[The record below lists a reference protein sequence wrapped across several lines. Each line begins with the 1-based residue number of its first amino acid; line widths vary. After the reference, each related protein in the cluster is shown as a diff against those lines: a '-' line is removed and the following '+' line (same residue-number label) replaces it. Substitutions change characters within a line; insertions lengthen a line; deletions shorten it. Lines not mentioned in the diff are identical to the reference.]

1 MVDSA
6 ADSLYKG
13 GIVFSTSVS
22 LQVINMLLLLT
33 VNYNSENCVL
43 HLRRHV
49 SMVNLRAQ
57 ELKLLSTLEQLDGKA
72 SVEQLT
78 SEAELSDAAVMRTA
92 LTLQEKQ
99 LVKIHAEPQTIVKLG
114 NEGETHAE
122 NGLPERRLVKAL
134 AAENGEATLDEA
146 IKKAGLDPKFK
157 QIALGWILR
166 KHCATYNSKTNTL
179 QILDHLLHQ
188 VAVPEGND
196 EKLLRYLHG
205 KNQAPL
211 NALNTELQT
220 AVQTLKKRKL
230 LTTEVKTH
238 RIIETTTQ
246 GKQAAQQAETAQT
259 EVTQLTPELIITGKW
274 KTSKLQKYNIQAP
287 VAKTWPGKK
296 HPYLSFLEEV
306 RQKLVTLGFKE
317 MTGTSVETSFFNFDA
332 LYTPQD
338 HPAREENGI
347 YFVKNPEF
355 GDITPYE
362 NAVENVKATHEN
374 GWTTGS
380 TGWQYKYST
389 QEAKRLILRG
399 HGTCLSART
408 LLNKNLQIP
417 SRHFSI
423 ARCYRPEVVDKTHLS
438 EFNQVEGIIIDP
450 KLTLKDLLGVLEK
463 FALEIAGAD
472 KVRFKPDYFPFTE
485 PSVELS
491 AYKKGYGW
499 IEFGGSGIF
508 RPEVTLPLGVKVPVI
523 AWGLGVDRL
532 FMMRAGVDDIRDI
545 FSQSLDWLRRK
556 EVT

>member
-1 MVDSA
+1 MVD
-6 ADSLYKG
+6 
-13 GIVFSTSVS
+13 
-22 LQVINMLLLLT
+22 
-33 VNYNSENCVL
+33 
-43 HLRRHV
+43 
-49 SMVNLRAQ
+49 LRAH
-57 ELKLLSTLEQLDGKA
+57 ELKILSALAKLNGKA

-78 SEAELSDAAVMRTA
+78 SEAKLSDAAVMRAA
-92 LTLQEKQ
+92 LTMQEKN
-99 LVKIHAEPQTIVKLG
+99 LVKIYAEPQVVIKLTA
-114 NEGETHAE
+114 EGETHAE
-122 NGLPERRLVKAL
+122 NGLPERRLIKSVAAL
-134 AAENGEATLDEA
+134 GGEAELDKASAEA
-146 IKKAGLDPKFK
+146 DLDPKFK

-166 KHCATYNSKTNTL
+166 KRWAVYDSKTNTL
-179 QILDHLLHQ
+179 RIADPLLHQ
-188 VAVPEGND
+188 VSVPEGND
-196 EKLLRYLHG
+196 EMLLRYLHG

-211 NALNTELQT
+211 NILSTELQA

-230 LTTEVKTH
+230 LTTEDKTH
-238 RIIETTTQ
+238 RILEITAT
-246 GKQAAQQAETAQT
+246 GKRTVKKRTLATG

-274 KTSKLQKYNIQAP
+274 RTAKLQKYNIEAP

-306 RQKLVTLGFKE
+306 RAKLVTLGFKE
-317 MTGTSVETSFFNFDA
+317 MTGTNVETSFFNFDA

-338 HPAREENGI
+338 HPAREIFGI
-347 YFVKNPEF
+347 YFIKHPEF
-355 GDITPYE
+355 GDV
-362 NAVENVKATHEN
+362 NAYKAVVEKVKATHEK
-374 GWTTGS
+374 GWRTGS
-380 TGWQYKYST
+380 SGWGYKYSM
-389 QEAKRLILRG
+389 QEARRLILRG

-408 LLNKNLQIP
+408 LLSRNLEIP
-417 SRHFSI
+417 SRYFSI

-438 EFNQVEGIIIDP
+438 EFNQVEGIVVDD
-450 KLTLKDLLGVLEK
+450 KLTLRDLLGVLEK